1 MTSRAH
7 VYDYSFDGD
16 ARRPR
21 RQLRFRED
29 PIVLPKSSIWSTG
42 GGLVAVV
49 VAAGALVVGSAYA
62 AYHTQPATLTD
73 TPSLPL
79 ERDWQPPSTNVRAQV
94 TNLLSGPALAVPS
107 VASSTPGGDFET
119 DTPIM
124 SSDAHE
130 MTIDDSAPGAQSRF
144 PQTTPNPLAPDD
156 RRRLVPD
163 PTTTPPDAIA
173 PPNSAPETPTP
184 LLNPENPY
192 R

>member
-7 VYDYSFDGD
+7 VYDYSFNDD

-29 PIVLPKSSIWSTG
+29 PIVLPKSSVWSTG
-42 GGLVAVV
+42 GGLVAVAL
-49 VAAGALVVGSAYA
+49 AAGALVVCSAYA
-62 AYHTQPATLTD
+62 AYHAEPATLTD
-73 TPSLPL
+73 TLSLPL
-79 ERDWQPPSTNVRAQV
+79 ERDWQPQSTNVRAQV

-107 VASSTPGGDFET
+107 VASATPNHEFDT

-130 MTIDDSAPGAQSRF
+130 VTIDDSAPGAQSHF
-144 PQTTPNPLAPDD
+144 PQATPIPVAPDD
-156 RRRLVPD
+156 RRTVVPD

-184 LLNPENPY
+184 VLDPENPY